1 MVQLLRSLL
10 ACLLGCGIASS
21 AAQTSEP
28 VARQRLGIAVVA
40 GHELHLLR
48 IGALVFGN
56 SRGLVR
62 ASDAGIA
69 EQVYLG
75 LKDEIAL
82 EARYDIARVAVDMA
96 DVDRLSKAREASPQ
110 AFWTSRLKE
119 LHPDLATLAGRCA
132 CDLLLLATVTSK
144 LEVFLTNQHTRGL
157 TLVEYRRVPYL
168 LIPLHFDLIDAR
180 TLKAV
185 GYDYWASVEPAP
197 ALAIAGDLD
206 QVAALSDTQWQ
217 EVRDAASRLFRPRS
231 RFVFGGSWAGSLA
244 LSLYDLGVRPSCAM
258 HAYKGRTSQAQRDPV
273 ASAYMPPPPMPP
285 GADESKCPAGTP

>member
-10 ACLLGCGIASS
+10 ACLLGCNIASS
-21 AAQTSEP
+21 AAQTAEP

-62 ASDAGIA
+62 AADAGIA
-69 EQVYLG
+69 DQVYLG
-75 LKDEIAL
+75 LRDEIAL

-96 DVDRLSKAREASPQ
+96 DVDRLRKAREASPQ
-110 AFWTSRLKE
+110 AFWTSRLNE
-119 LHPDLATLAGRCA
+119 LHPDLAALAGRCA
-132 CDLLLLATVTSK
+132 CDLLLLATVSSK
-144 LEVFLTNQHTRGL
+144 LEVFQTSQHTQGL

-168 LIPLHFDLIDAR
+168 LVPLHFDLIDAR

-185 GYDYWASVEPAP
+185 GHDSWASIEPAP
-197 ALAIAGDLD
+197 ALALTGELD
-206 QVAALSDTQWQ
+206 QVAALSDAQWQ
-217 EVRDAASRLFRPRS
+217 GVRDAVSRLFRPAS
-231 RFVFGGSWAGSLA
+231 RFVYGRNEVRSLA

-258 HAYKGRTSQAQRDPV
+258 QAYTGRTSQAQRDPV
-273 ASAYMPPPPMPP
+273 ASAFIPPPQMPP
-285 GADESKCPAGTP
+285 GADESKCPASTR